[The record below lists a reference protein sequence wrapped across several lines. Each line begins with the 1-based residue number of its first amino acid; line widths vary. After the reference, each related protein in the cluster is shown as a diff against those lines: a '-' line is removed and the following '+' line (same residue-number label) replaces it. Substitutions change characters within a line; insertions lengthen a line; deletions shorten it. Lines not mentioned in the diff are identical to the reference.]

1 MAISGKGEGKAKGAA
16 KSVPARPASE
26 RPVRL
31 VDDLHCD
38 DNMRR
43 AARFTIRAS
52 RASRKFLQRS
62 ISTARPNSGR
72 FIETDGNVAF
82 LIIVKLEDH
91 HIRPPIL
98 GMRREVAISRCIR
111 RTVTL
116 RG

>member
-1 MAISGKGEGKAKGAA
+1 MLGPAKQEFEQRRGYRLYSSMRMGRK
-16 KSVPARPASE
+16 KSP
-26 RPVRL
+26 
-31 VDDLHCD
+31 
-38 DNMRR
+38 RR
-43 AARFTIRAS
+43 AVS
-52 RASRKFLQRS
+52 
-62 ISTARPNSGR
+62 ARPNSGR
-72 FIETDGNVAF
+72 FIETGGNVPF